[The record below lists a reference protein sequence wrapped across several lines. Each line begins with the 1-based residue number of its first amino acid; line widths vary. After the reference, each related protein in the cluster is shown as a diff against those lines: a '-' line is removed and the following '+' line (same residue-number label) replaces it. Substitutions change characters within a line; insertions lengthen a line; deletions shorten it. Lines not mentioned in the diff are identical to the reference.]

1 MNILSQEANP
11 DVLQSAKVY
20 TSKKDNVPLF
30 NEVRDLDYL
39 YTFIFAV
46 NIVVT

>member
-1 MNILSQEANP
+1 MKCEIKFSFPL
-11 DVLQSAKVY
+11 K
-20 TSKKDNVPLF
+20 SKKDNVPLF